1 MNLEPTAYFSRVSD
15 IPLDMLISDGVGT
28 LVVDVDNTLMPY
40 DEDNIPDDIAE
51 WMRKAKRHFTVVV
64 ISNTKPY
71 RAKIIR
77 KTLHVPAYGMCMK
90 PLPISWLL
98 LRRRVPKDKPAVVIG
113 DQFFTDGLYAK
124 WNNLKFIKVEP
135 LSPKEAAH
143 TKVTRWLEKI
153 LFISNAKPS
162 D

>member
-15 IPLDMLISDGVGT
+15 IPLEMLESKGVGT

-40 DEDNIPDDIAE
+40 DQDVIPDDIAQ
-51 WMRKAKRHFTVVV
+51 WMRQAKKHFIIVV

-71 RAKIIR
+71 RAKLIR
-77 KTLHVPAYGMCMK
+77 ETLHVPAYGMCMK
-90 PLPISWLL
+90 PLPISWFI
-98 LRRRVPKDKPAVVIG
+98 LRKCVPKDKPAVVIG

-124 WNNLKFIKVEP
+124 WNNLEFIKVEP
-135 LSPKEAAH
+135 LSPKDAAH

-153 LFISNAKPS
+153 LFTTKAKPS
-162 D
+162 H